1 MSLGWIKAHA
11 FGIGDVY
18 RDGEQDLPKEDLGIA
33 VVEAAL
39 PLYKA
44 EQVATRGPDAVR
56 HRHTHTMRVSG
67 PRSHAGRRRSRTRAV
82 QLEKNVH
89 IVVRVLHV
97 IDAHDARLSERTR
110 RPRPAGESVSQADHA
125 RPLAIPGQSRAR
137 T

>member
-44 EQVATRGPDAVR
+44 EQVAARGPDAAR
-56 HRHTHTMRVSG
+56 HRHTH
-67 PRSHAGRRRSRTRAV
+67 
-82 QLEKNVH
+82 
-89 IVVRVLHV
+89 
-97 IDAHDARLSERTR
+97 D
-110 RPRPAGESVSQADHA
+110 AGEWAEIA
-125 RPLAIPGQSRAR
+125 RG
-137 T
+137 